1 MKRVL
6 LRRRLFLPSRS
17 LSLRRVISGS
27 SSSISNE
34 AAGNLSDA
42 HNSELYPGVPLFDL
56 VRGWTLYNMFRC
68 DYVVD
73 NSIQVKIWMLF
84 INDSVGQD
92 AVAKVKVVII
102 VDTEIHGGHS
112 WEATDREHTEG

>member
-6 LRRRLFLPSRS
+6 LRRPLFLPSRS
-17 LSLRRVISGS
+17 LSHRRVISS
-27 SSSISNE
+27 SPSSISNE
-34 AAGNLSDA
+34 ASGNLSGA
-42 HNSELYPGVPLFDL
+42 HGSELYPGVPLFDL

-73 NSIQVKIWMLF
+73 NSIQVKTWMLF

-92 AVAKVKVVII
+92 AVAKVKVL
-102 VDTEIHGGHS
+102 
-112 WEATDREHTEG
+112 